1 MAESFEEWQV
11 APGSQPQRRD
21 YSFDLDEALASVV
34 ALSAKVPPDAF
45 TAGALGVDRVGNGV
59 LIREDGLVLT
69 IGYLITEAEQI
80 NLTTGD
86 GRVVPGH
93 ALGYDQA
100 SGFGLI
106 QALDPLD
113 IPALPIGDSRNAPVG
128 ERVVVAG
135 AGGRTR
141 SVAARI
147 VAREE
152 FAGYWE
158 YVLDEAIFTRPAHP
172 LWSGAALIGP
182 GGDLLGIGSLH
193 VQQQTIGGQI
203 IPLNMMVPIELLAP
217 VMGELTTG
225 KSSLPPRPWL
235 GVFAQE
241 VDGSVV
247 IVGTSGDGP
256 GRRAGLHEGDVVL
269 AVGGLEV
276 TSLADF
282 YRNIWALGP
291 AGVDVP
297 LTLDREGDVFKVRVT
312 SRDRKSFLKAPRYH

>member
-1 MAESFEEWQV
+1 MAEGFEEWQV

-21 YSFDLDEALASVV
+21 YAFDLDEALASVV
-34 ALSAKVPPDAF
+34 ALNAKVPADAF
-45 TAGALGVDRVGNGV
+45 TAGALGVERVGNAV
-59 LIREDGLVLT
+59 HIREGLVLT
-69 IGYLITEAEQI
+69 IGYLITEADQVT
-80 NLTTGD
+80 LTTGD
-86 GRVVPGH
+86 GQAVAGH
-93 ALGYDQA
+93 ALGYDQS
-100 SGFGLI
+100 SGFGLV

-113 IPALPIGDSRNAPVG
+113 IPILPLGDSRKAPVG

-147 VAREE
+147 AAREE

-182 GGDLLGIGSLH
+182 EGDLLGIGSLH

-203 IPLNMMVPIELLAP
+203 IPLNMMVPISLLEPAMDELLTGRP
-217 VMGELTTG
+217 VH
-225 KSSLPPRPWL
+225 PPRPWL

-241 VDGSVV
+241 VDSQVV

-256 GRRAGLHEGDVVL
+256 ARRAGLHEGDVVL
-269 AVGGLEV
+269 AVGGVEAA
-276 TSLADF
+276 SLADF
-282 YRNIWALGP
+282 YRSIWALGP

-297 LTLDREGDVFKVRVT
+297 LTLDREGDVFEVRVT
-312 SRDRKSFLKAPRYH
+312 SRDRRSFLKTPRYH

>member
-11 APGSQPQRRD
+11 APGAQPQRRD

-34 ALSAKVPPDAF
+34 ALNARVPPDAF
-45 TAGALGVDRVGNGV
+45 TASALGVERVGNGV

-69 IGYLITEAEQI
+69 IGYLVTEAEEV

-86 GRVVPGH
+86 GRVVAGH
-93 ALGYDQA
+93 VLGYDQS

-113 IPALPIGDSRNAPVG
+113 IPTLPIGDSRNTPVG

-147 VAREE
+147 AAREE

-182 GGDLLGIGSLH
+182 EGSLLGIGSLH

-203 IPLNMMVPIELLAP
+203 IPLNMMVPIELLEP

-225 KSSLPPRPWL
+225 RSSRPARPWL

-247 IVGTSGDGP
+247 IVGTSSDGP
-256 GRRAGLHEGDVVL
+256 ARRAGLHEGDVVL
-269 AVGGLEV
+269 AVGGVEV
-276 TSLADF
+276 SSLADF
-282 YRNIWALGP
+282 YRSIWGLGS
-291 AGVDVP
+291 AGVDAP
-297 LTLDREGDVFKVRVT
+297 LTLDREGDVFEVNVT
-312 SRDRKSFLKAPRYH
+312 SRDRRAFLKTPKYH

>member
-1 MAESFEEWQV
+1 VAESFEEWQV

-182 GGDLLGIGSLH
+182 NGDLLGIGSLH

-297 LTLDREGDVFKVRVT
+297 LTLDREGDVFEVRVT